1 MACAKKQ
8 NKPLLIDFNGH
19 SCTNCKLMENK
30 VWPDKRILEAMKN
43 NFVIVSLYI
52 DDRTKLPENEQ
63 FTTKEGKMINTLGKK
78 NAHFQ
83 ISRFNSNSQPFYVIM
98 DHNDQSLGAPLGL
111 TLNADEFLKFLN
123 EGEEKFQQIK

>member
-1 MACAKKQ
+1 
-8 NKPLLIDFNGH
+8 
-19 SCTNCKLMENK
+19 
-30 VWPDKRILEAMKN
+30 
-43 NFVIVSLYI
+43 
-52 DDRTKLPENEQ
+52 
-63 FTTKEGKMINTLGKK
+63 MINTLGKK